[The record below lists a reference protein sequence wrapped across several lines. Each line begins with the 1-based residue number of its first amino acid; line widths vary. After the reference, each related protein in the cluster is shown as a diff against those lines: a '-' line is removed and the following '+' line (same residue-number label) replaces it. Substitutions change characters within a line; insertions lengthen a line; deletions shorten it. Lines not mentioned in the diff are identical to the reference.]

1 MSETFFVRTGALG
14 HVGRFRCADRLVVD
28 RDARVICRTRRGL
41 EVGQVLSAS
50 IDATQIDQTDGTLL
64 RRVTTEDDLL
74 LARLEKNRHD
84 AYLACVHLL
93 EERQLDVQLMDVEHL
108 FDGQSLY
115 FYFLGELTAEI
126 EQVTSELAETYETKV
141 QFREFTDAV
150 TRGCGP
156 DCGTESA
163 AGCGDG
169 CASCSI
175 ASACAKSSREFNRD

>member
-1 MSETFFVRTGALG
+1 MSNTFFVRTGALG

-28 RDARVICRTRRGL
+28 RDVRVVCRTHRGL
-41 EVGQVLSAS
+41 EIGQVLSP
-50 IDATQIDQTDGTLL
+50 ATDETHVSDTEGLLL

-74 LARLEKNRHD
+74 LARLEKNRQA
-84 AYLACVHLL
+84 AYRACVDLL
-93 EERQLDVQLMDVEHL
+93 EQRQIEVQLMDVEHL

-115 FYFLGELTAEI
+115 FYFLGEMTPEI
-126 EQVTSELAETYETKV
+126 EQVTSELAEAYDTKV

-156 DCGTESA
+156 DCGTA
-163 AGCGDG
+163 AASGCGDG

-175 ASACAKSSREFNRD
+175 ASACGKSSS